1 MVLLDI
7 SIQSRVVIGISAML
21 LLFVSFLIVFVSN
34 QRKKIQYHKELQ
46 AMNEEREQLLKEQ
59 NQLLE
64 QRVMGRTAELS
75 EQKEVLQKALQD
87 LKASQSQLI
96 QKEKMA
102 SLGELTAGVAHEIQ
116 NPLNFV
122 INFGEINTELVSE
135 IKERIDNETLPKE
148 FTEDINPLINAFSDN
163 LRKILHH
170 SKRAD
175 GIVKNMLQ
183 HSRRQTGAMELTDLN
198 ELAKEYVK
206 LAYHGFRIKHKTFQC
221 SFQTSYD
228 EEMGRID
235 LVPEDI
241 GHTLV
246 NLFNNA
252 FFSMNEKVK
261 LGASNYEP
269 VLKINTERKENKAMI
284 TVRDNGLGIPGK
296 IMDKIFQPFF
306 TTKPTGEATGL
317 GLSLSYDMIK
327 AHQGELKVDSIEGEF
342 AAFTIELNYK

>member
-34 QRKKIQYHKELQ
+34 QRKKIQYHRELQ

-64 QRVMGRTAELS
+64 QRVTERTAELS
-75 EQKEVLQKALQD
+75 EQKEAVQNALRD

-122 INFGEINTELVSE
+122 INFGEINAELVSE
-135 IKERIDNETLPKE
+135 IKERVDKETLPKE

-183 HSRRQTGAMELTDLN
+183 HSRRQTGAMELTNLN
-198 ELAKEYVK
+198 ELAEEYVK
-206 LAYHGFRIKHKTFQC
+206 LAYHGYRTKHKSFRC

-228 EEMGRID
+228 EDMDRID

-252 FFSMNEKVK
+252 FFSMNEKLK
-261 LGASNYEP
+261 LSGGDYEP
-269 VLKINTERKENKAMI
+269 VLKISTERHGNKALI
-284 TVRDNGLGIPGK
+284 TVRDNGLGMPAK
-296 IMDKIFQPFF
+296 IMDKIYQPFF

-327 AHQGELKVDSIEGEF
+327 AHQGEIKADSIEGEF

>member
-7 SIQSRVVIGISAML
+7 SIQSRVIIGISAML
-21 LLFVSFLIVFVSN
+21 VLFTSFLVVFIYN
-34 QRKKIQYHKELQ
+34 QRKKLQYHKELQ
-46 AMNEEREQLLKEQ
+46 AMLDERQKLLSDQ
-59 NQLLE
+59 NVMLE
-64 QRVMGRTAELS
+64 QKVSQRTAELS
-75 EQKEVLQKALQD
+75 EQKEVLQKTLQD

-122 INFGEINTELVSE
+122 INFGEVNRELLAEMKDRIASE
-135 IKERIDNETLPKE
+135 SLPPGFNDDIKELID
-148 FTEDINPLINAFSDN
+148 DMVDN
-163 LRKILHH
+163 QNKILHH
-170 SKRAD
+170 GKRAD

-183 HSRRQTGAMELTDLN
+183 HSRAQSGVVELTDLN
-198 ELAKEYVK
+198 ELSEEYLK
-206 LAYHGFRIKHKTFQC
+206 LAYHGFRAKHK
-221 SFQTSYD
+221 SFHCHFNTAYD
-228 EEMGRID
+228 ENVGRIN

-252 FFSMNEKVK
+252 FFSMNEKMK
-261 LGASNYEP
+261 LNPANYEP
-269 VLKINTERKENKAMI
+269 VLAISTEKKEGKALVS
-284 TVRDNGLGIPGK
+284 VRDNGMGISPK
-296 IMDKIFQPFF
+296 IMDKIYQPFF

-327 AHQGELKVDSIEGEF
+327 AHQGEIKVDSMEGEF
-342 AAFTIELNYK
+342 ASFTIELSYQ

>member
-21 LLFVSFLIVFVSN
+21 LLFISFLIVFVTN
-34 QRKKIQYHKELQ
+34 QRKKILYHKQ
-46 AMNEEREQLLKEQ
+46 VQTMNEERERLLKEQ

-64 QRVMGRTAELS
+64 QRVKERTNELL
-75 EQKEVLQKALQD
+75 EQKEALQDALQD

-122 INFGEINTELVSE
+122 INFGEINTELLSE
-135 IKERIDNETLPKE
+135 IKERVKNEALPKE
-148 FTEDINPLINAFSDN
+148 FTNDINLLIDDFGEN
-163 LRKILHH
+163 LNKILHH

-183 HSRRQTGAMELTDLN
+183 HSRRQSGVAELTNLN
-198 ELAKEYVK
+198 ELAEEYVK
-206 LAYHGFRIKHKTFQC
+206 LAYHGFRAKHKTFHC

-228 EEMGRID
+228 DSLDSVNVVRQ
-235 LVPEDI
+235 DI
-241 GHTLV
+241 GHILV

-252 FFSMNEKVK
+252 FFSMNEKMK
-261 LGASNYEP
+261 LNNGSYEP
-269 VLKINTERKENKAMI
+269 VLKVTSEKKANKALI
-284 TVRDNGLGIPGK
+284 TVRDNGLGIPTK
-296 IMDKIFQPFF
+296 IMDKIYQPFF

-327 AHQGELKVDSIEGEF
+327 AHQGEIKADSVEGEF
-342 AAFTIELNYK
+342 AAFTLELNYK

>member
-7 SIQSRVVIGISAML
+7 SIQSRVIIGISAML
-21 LLFVSFLIVFVSN
+21 VLFTSFLVVFIYN
-34 QRKKIQYHKELQ
+34 QRKKLQYHKELQ
-46 AMNEEREQLLKEQ
+46 AMLDERQKLLSDQ
-59 NQLLE
+59 NMMLE
-64 QRVMGRTAELS
+64 QKVTERTAELS
-75 EQKEVLQKALQD
+75 EQKEVLQKTLQE

-122 INFGEINTELVSE
+122 INFGEVNRELLVE
-135 IKERIDNETLPKE
+135 MKERIASENLPPGFTGDIKELIEGLADNQ
-148 FTEDINPLINAFSDN
+148 N
-163 LRKILHH
+163 KILHH
-170 SKRAD
+170 GKRAD

-183 HSRRQTGAMELTDLN
+183 HSRTQSGILELTDLN
-198 ELAKEYVK
+198 ELSEEYLK
-206 LAYHGFRIKHKTFQC
+206 LAYHGFRTKHKSFHC

-228 EEMGRID
+228 KNVGRIN

-252 FFSMNEKVK
+252 FFSMNEKMR
-261 LGASNYEP
+261 LNPANYQP
-269 VLKINTERKENKAMI
+269 VLEISTEKKEDKAFVS
-284 TVRDNGLGIPGK
+284 VRDNGLGISPK
-296 IMDKIFQPFF
+296 IMDKIYQPFF

-327 AHQGELKVDSIEGEF
+327 AHQGEIKADSTEGEF
-342 AAFTIELNYK
+342 ASFTIELSYK

>member
-1 MVLLDI
+1 MFLLDI
-7 SIQSRVVIGISAML
+7 SIQSRVIIGISAML
-21 LLFVSFLIVFVSN
+21 LLFISFLIVFVSN
-34 QRKKIQYHKELQ
+34 QRKKIQYHKQLQ
-46 AMNEEREQLLKEQ
+46 AMNEDRERLLKEQ

-64 QRVMGRTAELS
+64 QRVQSRTGELS
-75 EQKEVLQKALQD
+75 AQKEVLQKTLQE

-102 SLGELTAGVAHEIQ
+102 SLGSLTAGVAHEIQ

-122 INFGEINTELVSE
+122 INFGEVNRELLSE
-135 IKERIDNETLPKE
+135 MKERIAHENLPKS
-148 FTEDINPLINAFSDN
+148 FTDEIRDLIEDLADN
-163 LRKILHH
+163 QNKILHH
-170 SKRAD
+170 GQRAD

-183 HSRRQTGAMELTDLN
+183 HARIQSGVMELTDLN
-198 ELAKEYVK
+198 ELAEEYLK
-206 LAYHGFRIKHKTFQC
+206 LAYHGFRVKHK
-221 SFQTSYD
+221 SFHCHFKTAYD
-228 EEMGRID
+228 EHIGRID

-252 FFSMNEKVK
+252 FFSMNEKMK
-261 LGASNYEP
+261 LKGDGYEP
-269 VLKINTERKENKAMI
+269 VLDVSTQRKEGKAMV
-284 TVRDNGLGIPGK
+284 TVRDNGMGISTK
-296 IMDKIFQPFF
+296 IMDKIYQPFF

-327 AHQGELKVDSIEGEF
+327 AHQGELKADSMEGEF